1 MLNPNPDVR
10 SPALNGVPRK
20 GKRIEGKSLF
30 LDILKVQLSELKKK
44 FVGIFSSKKIFSL
57 RLKSEEK

>member
-20 GKRIEGKSLF
+20 GKRSEGKSLF
-30 LDILKVQLSELKKK
+30 LDIVKVQLSEVKKK
-44 FVGIFSSKKIFSL
+44 FVGISSSKKIFSL
-57 RLKSEEK
+57 RQKSEEK